1 MIKRYKIKCNL
12 FWNQKNYFENDELE
26 IDESIAK
33 KYPYFFEEINEINDS
48 NNDTM
53 KSKIINTKKIKN
65 KKVKK

>member
-33 KYPYFFEEINEINDS
+33 KYPYFFEEINEISKGDI
-48 NNDTM
+48 DTM
-53 KSKIINTKKIKN
+53 NSKILNTKKIKN
-65 KKVKK
+65 KRIKK